1 MGVIKLDMKRLQEL
15 MLERNL
21 VIRAL
26 PKYIEY
32 KFIYNSARKAEYDKI
47 LVTNKS
53 ARIEMNDDGTEYIV
67 YREKTSYVKDS
78 FIVAI
83 KNGTDSTVD
92 SWDWIRKNNKLVVFN
107 TLEDILKYFE

>member
-1 MGVIKLDMKRLQEL
+1 MTEIMMLQKL
-15 MLERNL
+15 MLEGNL

-26 PKYIEY
+26 PKEIKY

-53 ARIEMNDDGTEYIV
+53 AGIEIDDDGTEYIV
-67 YREKTSYVKDS
+67 YKEKTPYVKDS

-83 KNGTDSTVD
+83 KNGKNSTVD
-92 SWDWIRKNNKLVVFN
+92 SWDWIRRNNKLVIFN
-107 TLEDILKYFE
+107 TLEEIVRYFE

>member
-1 MGVIKLDMKRLQEL
+1 MTEIMMLQKLMH
-15 MLERNL
+15 ERNL

-32 KFIYNSARKAEYDKI
+32 KFIYNSAMKAEYDKI

-53 ARIEMNDDGTEYIV
+53 AGIEIDDDGTEYIV
-67 YREKTSYVKDS
+67 YKEKTPYVKDS

-83 KNGTDSTVD
+83 KNGENSTVD
-92 SWDWIRKNNKLVVFN
+92 SWYWIRRKNKLVIFN
-107 TLEDILKYFE
+107 TLEEIVRYFE

>member
-1 MGVIKLDMKRLQEL
+1 MTEIMMLQKL

-53 ARIEMNDDGTEYIV
+53 ARIEIEDDGTEYIV
-67 YREKTSYVKDS
+67 YREKTPYVKDS

-83 KNGTDSTVD
+83 KNGENSTVD